1 MGWSFMAMRDPH
13 AVGVDGTLYLVRKD
27 VRPRRMGMFGRGS
40 TRDVGIAPIAVES
53 YPIGSLSSSN
63 SYDESGGSTLIEYMT
78 WFPSQASPNP
88 LGEACAHKRSMAL
101 VWENLP
107 SKPSS
112 RITRNLPIPRRE
124 PGVAGED
131 S

>member
-1 MGWSFMAMRDPH
+1 MRDPH

-78 WFPSQASPNP
+78 WFLRTSRNP
-88 LGEACAHKRSMAL
+88 
-101 VWENLP
+101 P
-107 SKPSS
+107 
-112 RITRNLPIPRRE
+112 T
-124 PGVAGED
+124 
-131 S
+131 